1 MVNYALGTID
11 PLPVK
16 EYDGFIPDD
25 FVGRLRPID
34 RGDGAVGIEILQTGA
49 IPKREAELSSP
60 LTDTAIAS
68 QLQSY
73 YETSEVVTFT
83 DPFGVS
89 VDVIIIALR
98 LRTTW
103 PDPYVGSYS
112 MTIVDAALA

>member
-25 FVGRLRPID
+25 FVTRLKPID
-34 RGDGAVGIEILQTGA
+34 RGDGAVGVEVLQTGS

-60 LTDTAIAS
+60 LQDIAIAD
-68 QLQSY
+68 QLKAYFEAS
-73 YETSEVVTFT
+73 TVVTFT

-89 VDVIIIALR
+89 VDVIIVALR

-103 PDPYVGSYS
+103 PDPYVGSYT
-112 MTIVDAALA
+112 MTIVDAAVA